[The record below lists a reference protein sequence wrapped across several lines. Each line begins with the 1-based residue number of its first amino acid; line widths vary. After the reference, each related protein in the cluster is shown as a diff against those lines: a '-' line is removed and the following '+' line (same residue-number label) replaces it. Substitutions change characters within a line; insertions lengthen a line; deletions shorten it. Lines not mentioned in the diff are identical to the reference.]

1 MPRFFLVKNGLDA
14 VASLLEEYK
23 RAIYRYNSM
32 IRGTGYY
39 LKPIHVV
46 VKHDT
51 SGEKKYI
58 YVGRYWWRV
67 VYVGKKGKTSRVKWI
82 YVGKEKPA
90 ELKDYPDP
98 PSHILVGF
106 SFIVLND
113 RDILVREDVFK
124 RYRWIFT
131 GYEYEEYRAEKG

>member
-39 LKPIHVV
+39 LKPMHVV
-46 VKHDT
+46 VKHSA
-51 SGEKKYI
+51 SGEKKYT

-98 PSHILVGF
+98 PNHILVGF
-106 SFIVLND
+106 SFIVLNG

-131 GYEYEEYRAEKG
+131 GYEYEEI